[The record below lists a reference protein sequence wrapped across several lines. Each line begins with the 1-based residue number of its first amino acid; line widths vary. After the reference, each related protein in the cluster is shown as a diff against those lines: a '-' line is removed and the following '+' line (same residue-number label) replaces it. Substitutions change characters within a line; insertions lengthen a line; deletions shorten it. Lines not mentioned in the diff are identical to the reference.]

1 MKKALTL
8 ITMAALL
15 FLILTSVAFAQGTGF
30 GNSQNGFCLRESL
43 TAKQQEQFDKVIE
56 TYRDN
61 MLRLR
66 EKLQALRIAGDSE
79 GFREAQAERFE
90 LMEQKR
96 AALSELLPEEYAE
109 RFQSCNQSMR
119 NFGVEKGR
127 SGFGMKSGCNR

>member
-1 MKKALTL
+1 MKRTLTL
-8 ITMAALL
+8 LTMAALL
-15 FLILTSVAFAQGTGF
+15 VLILTSVAFAQGTGF
-30 GNSQNGFCLRESL
+30 GNGQNGFCLRESL
-43 TAKQQEQFDKVIE
+43 TTAQQEQFDQVIE
-56 TYRDN
+56 TYREN

-66 EKLQALRIAGDSE
+66 EKLQALRIAGDDE

-127 SGFGMKSGCNR
+127 SGFGMKSGFNR